1 MLKIVGTE
9 IRMTRGDVAAFSVS
23 TKNGDEDYVFQVG
36 DIVRFK
42 VFKNKD
48 CGCVELQK
56 DVEVKEEATTVD
68 INLTKEDTKIGELV
82 NKPTTYWY
90 EVELNPET
98 NPQTIIGYDDETG
111 AKLFTLYPEGGDV
124 NDRS

>member
-9 IRMTRGDVAAFSVS
+9 IRMTRGDTGVLSVS
-23 TKNGDEDYVFQVG
+23 ALNDDNTDYTFKVG

-42 VFKNKD
+42 VFKAKD

-56 DVEVKEEATTVD
+56 DVEVKTEGTTVD
-68 INLTKEDTKIGELV
+68 IELTGTDTTIGEIIS
-82 NKPTTYWY
+82 KPTTYWY

-98 NPQTIIGYDDETG
+98 NRQTIIGYDDVTG
-111 AKLFTLYPEGGDV
+111 AKLFTIYPEGGE
-124 NDRS
+124 